1 MDTEDDD
8 FPVLLQVNLHAFSEC
23 LSMFTITAT
32 STGGGL
38 QRAFGNARNDFHVV
52 RGTLRL
58 AYEGDGEPF
67 LVMYY
72 PAAPVVLL
80 FGSYWLC
87 FPRSFVRGF

>member
-23 LSMFTITAT
+23 VSMFTVAPT

-38 QRAFGNARNDFHVV
+38 HRAFENARNAFHVV

-58 AYEGDGEPF
+58 VYEGDGEPF
-67 LVMYY
+67 LVVY
-72 PAAPVVLL
+72 
-80 FGSYWLC
+80 
-87 FPRSFVRGF
+87 